1 MDLHVYA
8 IDEDDRVIRLQ
19 RAREPLRDIFSE
31 VVQHS
36 RNARL
41 AVVLAIDILE
51 YLADLFLR
59 KTFRVKR
66 SRKAFAFIFLMA
78 QDRQNPGMKIPVA
91 ISWYPERQCT
101 TMTVTMPRAKAVA
114 FIP

>member
-1 MDLHVYA
+1 
-8 IDEDDRVIRLQ
+8 
-19 RAREPLRDIFSE
+19 
-31 VVQHS
+31 
-36 RNARL
+36 
-41 AVVLAIDILE
+41 VLAIDILE

-78 QDRQNPGMKIPVA
+78 KDRQDPGMKVPVA
-91 ISWYPERQCT
+91 ITGYPKRQRT
-101 TMTVTMPRAKAVA
+101 AMTVTMPLAETVA